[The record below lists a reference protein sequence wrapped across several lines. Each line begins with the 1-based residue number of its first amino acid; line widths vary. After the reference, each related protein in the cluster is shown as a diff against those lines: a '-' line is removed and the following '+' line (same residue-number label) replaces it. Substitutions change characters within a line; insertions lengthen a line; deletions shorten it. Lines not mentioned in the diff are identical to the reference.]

1 MEMHSIVQET
11 GIVTVCYKCSE
22 LIPSLR
28 LSSSMLSNTRL
39 YLSAAMLPFVTKAYE
54 IVKKKDD
61 PTTVTTTLMN
71 FEDTRRRYT
80 LDIGES
86 TLAALMFFFTIFGCL
101 LATLVYV
108 CHRHYFGEKKIQSEA
123 T

>member
-1 MEMHSIVQET
+1 
-11 GIVTVCYKCSE
+11 
-22 LIPSLR
+22 
-28 LSSSMLSNTRL
+28 MLSNTRL

-71 FEDTRRRYT
+71 FEDARRRYV

-86 TLAALMFFFTIFGCL
+86 TLAALMLFFTIFGCL
-101 LATLVYV
+101 LATLV
-108 CHRHYFGEKKIQSEA
+108 
-123 T
+123 